1 MTILEIDKPQP
12 IPRDITGQD
21 IKLGDIVLTTESN
34 RIIQARV
41 TRVNPD
47 TESVTVEPLVSTTGG
62 RRSPPILRPLV
73 RMTHNV
79 YVLKEGELLIQR
91 LRGFYHNAGDHPV
104 RRPKKKPRKISTD

>member
-1 MTILEIDKPQP
+1 MTILDITSVPPP

-21 IKLGDIVLTTESN
+21 IKIGDIVITTESN

-41 TRVNPD
+41 TRVNPY

-79 YVLKEGELLIQR
+79 YVLKDSELLIQR

-104 RRPKKKPRKISTD
+104 RRPKKPKKQA